1 MKSCK
6 LFKCE
11 FWNDYVCCTTCPK
24 KDLPG
29 QGRCSKACQN
39 EPSKCGSYIPYEVGT
54 VKRDAVRE
62 RARKHYYDNIEKC
75 KEQHR
80 KWYQENKERV
90 SEYQKIYRTAH
101 REELIARQSEW
112 RERKKAENPNYN
124 KEYRARLKLKKQGE
138 VHSAES

>member
-54 VKRDAVRE
+54 VKRE
-62 RARKHYYDNIEKC
+62 RPIVTEKKKEKNRIRYKQT
-75 KEQHR
+75 KEQ
-80 KWYQENKERV
+80 QA
-90 SEYQKIYRTAH
+90 EYQKAYHAEH
-101 REELIARQSEW
+101 REECLRRYSEW

-124 KEYRARLKLKKQGE
+124 KEYRARLKLKKAGE